1 MDMPKPVDV
10 SALAF
15 LANAKKVMDKVEGT
29 KPVIQKQSYQED
41 IYESA
46 PPRAYKQPIYSE
58 SDEREPV
65 YENYTP
71 QEEKSFQLKPYS
83 PEQVMSSRLP
93 ANIKEA
99 MLKTPI
105 TPLTG
110 IPSKVTVSENE
121 EFIKRLGANLPKKQ
135 NLEQHQAPKMPI
147 NEITHFQSAGVSKSE
162 IQQMVNEAVANYFK
176 GDYEKRITEAA
187 IKKTI
192 GVLIKEGKLNVK
204 KKI

>member
-15 LANAKKVMDKVEGT
+15 LANAKKVMDKVEGN
-29 KPVIQKQSYQED
+29 KPVVQKQSYQED

-46 PPRAYKQPIYSE
+46 PRTYNQPNYSE

-65 YENYTP
+65 YENYAP

-83 PEQVMSSRLP
+83 AEQVIASNLP

-99 MLKTPI
+99 MLKKPI

-110 IPSKVTVSENE
+110 IPSKVSVAENPD
-121 EFIKRLGANLPKKQ
+121 FIKRLGANLPKKQ
-135 NLEQHQAPKMPI
+135 NQEQFQAPKMNI
-147 NEITHFQSAGVSKSE
+147 NETTNFQSAGISKAE

-204 KKI
+204 KKTL